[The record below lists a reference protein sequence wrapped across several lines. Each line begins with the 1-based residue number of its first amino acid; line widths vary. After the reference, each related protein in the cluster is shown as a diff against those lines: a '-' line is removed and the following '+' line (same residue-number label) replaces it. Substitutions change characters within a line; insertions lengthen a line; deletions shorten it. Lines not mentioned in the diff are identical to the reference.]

1 MESLNAIIF
10 DCDGTLADTEETHRQ
25 AFNLAFAEFGLD
37 WDWTPTLYAELLA
50 ISGGRERMYA
60 YGTELRANFTNDQAY
75 RRFIAD
81 LHKLKTTLYANL
93 IRNGHVPLRSGVR
106 RLIDEARAAGV
117 TLAIATSTQASNVAA
132 LLDINLPADWRDWF
146 TVIKSCD
153 EVDEKKP
160 SPAVYTAV
168 LDALGLDPAG
178 CVAIE
183 DTLNGLL
190 AADAAGLT
198 TVITAHYYTR
208 HCHFPQAAV
217 VIDSMGNPAEPFRLL
232 AGDAHGHDYLDLALI
247 DELLGER
254 SMLDNERIAA
264 LA

>member
-60 YGTELRANFTNDQAY
+60 YGTEIRADFSSDQAY
-75 RRFIAD
+75 RRNIAE
-81 LHKLKTTLYANL
+81 LHKLKTRLYADL
-93 IRNGHVPLRSGVR
+93 IRDGHVPLRGGVR
-106 RLIDEARAAGV
+106 RLIDEARSADV
-117 TLAIATSTQASNVAA
+117 TLAIATSTQAGNVAA
-132 LLDINLPADWRDWF
+132 LLDINLPADWRSWF

-153 EVDEKKP
+153 EVEEKKP
-160 SPAVYTAV
+160 SPAVYSAV
-168 LDALGLDPAG
+168 LEALALNPAG
-178 CVAIE
+178 CVAVE
-183 DTLNGLL
+183 DTVNGLV
-190 AADAAGLT
+190 AADSAGLT

-208 HCHFPQAAV
+208 HCHFPQAALV
-217 VIDSMGNPAEPFRLL
+217 VDGMGDPEEPFRLL
-232 AGDAHGHDYLDLALI
+232 TGNARGRSYLDLALL
-247 DELLGER
+247 DELLAER
-254 SMLDNERIAA
+254 AAPNAEPIAA